1 MTNETINHLISQV
14 AIFSKKIIRSLASEY
29 DKTEAFP
36 EEQLHQLSD
45 MGVLRMPFDRLYG
58 GLGGSF
64 KDFLE
69 VIRIVSRDCASTASI
84 LLTQSSMGTW
94 PIYQY
99 GTERQKQ
106 TYLPAMLSGKSF
118 GAFGLNELGMDNDLE
133 NIETVAV
140 ERKDHWELTGAKA
153 FVSNAGKANVYLI
166 VSKTIAEDG
175 TSGYGIFIVTAEMQ
189 GLTIGVREEKMGIRA
204 LPVASLKFDQIC
216 IPKENLLG
224 GCCNGEEQSQ
234 AISDRMRLSIA
245 AQAIGIAEGSFEQAL
260 NYVSQDRKFGQRLID
275 LRTTQFKLAEMY
287 TELHAAAALLDQV
300 ANDGP
305 LDSMMVAMVKLKAA
319 NTAIEMTE
327 MAIQITGGYGY
338 MRNNDIE
345 RYVRDAKLTAIY
357 GGTFETQKDT
367 ISKKWVNQTQGEVLV
382 T

>member
-1 MTNETINHLISQV
+1 MTNETMNHLISQV
-14 AIFSKKIIRSLASEY
+14 AAFSKTVIRPIASDY

-36 EEQLHQLSD
+36 EEQLNQLSD
-45 MGVLRMPFDRLYG
+45 MGVLRMPFDRLHG

-64 KDFLE
+64 EDLLE

-84 LLTQSSMGTW
+84 LLTQTSMSLW

-106 TYLPAMLSGKSF
+106 MYLPAMLSGETF

-133 NIETVAV
+133 NMETLAV
-140 ERKDHWELTGAKA
+140 EKETHWELSGAKA

-166 VSKTIAEDG
+166 GSKTLAKDG
-175 TSGYGIFIVTAEMQ
+175 TSGYGIFIVTAGMR
-189 GLTIGVREEKMGIRA
+189 GLTIGNREEKMGIRA
-204 LPVASLKFDQIC
+204 LPVASLEFDQIC
-216 IPKENLLG
+216 VPKENLLG
-224 GCCNGEEQSQ
+224 GSCNGAEQSQ
-234 AISDRMRLSIA
+234 AISDHMRLSIA
-245 AQAIGIAEGSFEQAL
+245 AQAIGIAEGSFERAL

-275 LRTTQFKLAEMY
+275 LRNTQFKLAEMY
-287 TELHAAAALLDQV
+287 TELQAAAALLDQV
-300 ANDGP
+300 AKNGQ
-305 LDSMMVAMVKLKAA
+305 LDSIMVAMVKLKAA

-327 MAIQITGGYGY
+327 MAIQVTGGYGY

-357 GGTFETQKDT
+357 GGTLETQKDT
-367 ISKKWVNQTQGEVLV
+367 IAKNWIN
-382 T
+382 